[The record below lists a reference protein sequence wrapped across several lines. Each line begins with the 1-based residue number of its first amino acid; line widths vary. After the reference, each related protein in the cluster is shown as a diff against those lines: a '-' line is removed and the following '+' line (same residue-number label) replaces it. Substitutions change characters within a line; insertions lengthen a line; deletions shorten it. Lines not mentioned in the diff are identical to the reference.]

1 MECNK
6 EEAVRAK
13 KIAEKK
19 MQSKDFVGARK
30 IALKAQQLYP
40 DLENISQML
49 VVCDV
54 HCSAERKLFGDEM
67 DWYAILQIEQT
78 SNEATIKKQY
88 RKFAL
93 QLHPD
98 KNNFAGAE
106 AAFKLIGEAQRVLLD
121 REKRAMHDRRR
132 AFVVKPTVPYQPPQG
147 PRWNSNIMSQNNFR
161 SNMSGLNPQNWQS
174 QEAAQAVPSNI
185 RSTFWTQCPFCLI
198 RYQFYK
204 DVINRSIRCQTCEK
218 PFTAYD
224 MNVQGA
230 APTAFSQPVFPQ
242 QKNNG
247 SRKVEMHWQQ
257 NFSRVNPRAESVH
270 SSGKKVDL
278 NSYAT
283 SVKVNR
289 KRERKQVVES
299 SESSDSDS
307 ESSAETEEAMEID
320 ENGDIKGVQN
330 FGYFGEQNPRR
341 SSRRK
346 QQVSYKENLSDD
358 DDFVSP
364 SKKPNGTGSSHATEE
379 GNGDT
384 SKKEESNINNS
395 NSVAGFKKD
404 QKVKQKKIVEE
415 CSLNGGRTTQKSTRC
430 KVPMEDD
437 GSDKIF
443 EVHDNKNSVSDDD
456 PRLQSFD
463 LPYPDFS
470 DFEKDRKVECFAV
483 GQTWAL
489 YDVQNAMPRFYARI
503 KKVLNPGFK
512 VVITWLEPDPDPDDK
527 DQIKWIKR
535 DLPVS
540 CGKFRYGNSDTITNR
555 LMFSHMVSLVKG
567 GHRNRCKINPMKG
580 ETWALF
586 KNWDIKWN
594 SDHVLH
600 DKRKY
605 EYEFVEILS
614 EFVEGVG
621 VNVALLEKVKGFECL
636 FCRAVKEGKE
646 KFLVTASE
654 LLRFSHRVPS
664 YKMIVDEVEGVPP
677 DSFELDPASL
687 PTYFRSARNNKAKTG
702 CDKNTSVYQNDVK
715 RSHSQPQDSNSGSD
729 IEDSSDPSSPST
741 RDIEIPEPEFYN
753 FDDDKSQEKFQM
765 GQIWALYSDED
776 GLPKYYGQI
785 TKIDSCPVFRVHI
798 AWLASSSLPDHVIR
812 WSDQDM
818 PICCGLFRVKRGS
831 TQAYD
836 QINSFSHQVKA
847 YSIGKKNE
855 HAIYPRKGEVW
866 ALYRDWSADLKSYE
880 LQNCEYDIVEVLEEN
895 NKGVKVMVL
904 ERVDGFNSVFK
915 AQVQEGLT
923 ISKVIAQMELLKF
936 SHQIPAFRLKNEREG
951 SLRGCWEIDPAAL
964 PVNYFSST

>member
-13 KIAEKK
+13 EVAEKK

-30 IALKAQQLYP
+30 IALKAQQLFP

-121 REKRAMHDRRR
+121 RDKRSMHDRRR
-132 AFVVKPTVPYQPPQG
+132 AFVVKPTAPYQPPQG
-147 PRWNSNIMSQNNFR
+147 PRWNSNVMAQNNVR

-174 QEAAQAVPSNI
+174 QQPAQDVPSNA
-185 RSTFWTQCPFCLI
+185 RPTFWTQCPFCSI
-198 RYQFYK
+198 RYQFYE
-204 DVINRSIRCQTCEK
+204 DVINRSIRCQQCQK

-224 MNVQGA
+224 MNVQGVP
-230 APTAFSQPVFPQ
+230 PTAFCHPVFPQ
-242 QKNNG
+242 QKNSG
-247 SRKVEMHWQQ
+247 PRKEEMRWQQ
-257 NFSRVNPRAESVH
+257 NVSGKNFRAETVQ

-278 NSYAT
+278 NSCTT
-283 SVKVNR
+283 SEKVNR
-289 KRERKQVVES
+289 KRDRKHVVES
-299 SESSDSDS
+299 SESSDSDN
-307 ESSAETEEAMEID
+307 SAETEEDIEID
-320 ENGDIKGVQN
+320 ENGDIQGMQN

-341 SSRRK
+341 SSRHK

-358 DDFVSP
+358 DDDFVSH
-364 SKKPNGTGSSHATEE
+364 SKKSNGSGSSHAAE
-379 GNGDT
+379 GEYGDA
-384 SKKEESNINNS
+384 SKKEESNFIYQS
-395 NSVAGFKKD
+395 NFVAGFKKD

-415 CSLNGGRTTQKSTRC
+415 FSLNGGRTTHKNTRS
-430 KVPMEDD
+430 KEPMEDD
-437 GSDKIF
+437 DS
-443 EVHDNKNSVSDDD
+443 EKNSVSKGD
-456 PRLQSFD
+456 PGPQSFD
-463 LPYPDFS
+463 YPDPDFS

-503 KKVLNPGFK
+503 KKVLSPGFK
-512 VVITWLEPDPDPDDK
+512 VVVTWLEPDPDPDDEN
-527 DQIKWIKR
+527 QIKWIKR

-555 LMFSHMVSLVKG
+555 LMFSHTVALVKG
-567 GHRNRCKINPMKG
+567 GHRNRCKIYPMKG

-586 KNWDIKWN
+586 KNWDMKWN
-594 SDHVLH
+594 SDHVSH
-600 DKRKY
+600 GKREY

-614 EFVEGVG
+614 ECVEGVG
-621 VNVALLEKVKGFECL
+621 VDVALLEKVKGFESL
-636 FCRAVKEGKE
+636 FCRTVKEGKE
-646 KFLVTASE
+646 KFFVTAGE
-654 LLRFSHRVPS
+654 LLRFSHRIPS
-664 YKMIVDEVEGVPP
+664 YKMIVDEVGGVPP

-687 PTYFRSARNNKAKTG
+687 PINLLTYFRSAHNNKAKTG
-702 CDKNTSVYQNDVK
+702 CDKNASVCQNGVK
-715 RSHSQPQDSNSGSD
+715 RSRLQPQHNNSAID
-729 IEDSSDPSSPST
+729 IEDSSESSSPIST
-741 RDIEIPEPEFYN
+741 KDIEIPEAEFHN
-753 FDDDKSQEKFQM
+753 FDDDKSQEKFQI

-785 TKIDSCPVFRVHI
+785 TKFDSCPVFRVHI

-818 PICCGLFRVKRGS
+818 PICCGRFRVVRS
-831 TQAYD
+831 RTQAYD

-847 YSIGKKNE
+847 YPTGKRNE
-855 HAIYPRKGEVW
+855 YIICPRKGEVW
-866 ALYRDWSADLKSYE
+866 ALYRNWSADMKYYE
-880 LQNCEYDIVEVLEEN
+880 LQNYEYDIVEVLEDNSMEI
-895 NKGVKVMVL
+895 KVFVL

-915 AQVQEGLT
+915 VLVQEGSNITCT
-923 ISKVIAQMELLKF
+923 IPRMELLKF
-936 SHQIPAFRLKNEREG
+936 SHQLPAFRLTNERDG
-951 SLRGCWEIDPAAL
+951 SLRGFWEIDPAAL
-964 PVNYFSST
+964 PVSYFCST